1 MQPGFWITPVP
12 VPGRAMVMT
21 NISPTTRITLGL
33 VLIMMSIFLLSDMIG
48 LFPNRADAIIKGRTN
63 LAESLAVQYSIAAQ
77 KRNAPAIKAG
87 MRLLVQKN
95 DDVLSAA
102 LRETSGRLL
111 AISGEHDKYWT
122 TTGDASTP
130 TNIAVPIYKG
140 LRRWGTVELSFAPL
154 HTKGIFGFHI
164 NPLVQMALFIT
175 ITGFAAFLF
184 FIKRTHIQIDTGK
197 IVPSRVT
204 NALNALAEGVLL
216 LDSDGRIMLANT
228 AFGEAMKLKP
238 AKLLGKK
245 ASGLGWK
252 FINSRETE
260 HPWTTAIQS
269 GINQTGKQL
278 SFTDKS
284 GEKRTFVV
292 NCSPVIDEEGEN
304 RGVLATFDDVTQL
317 EEKNDQLENMLDTL
331 KKSRDEVKSKN
342 DKLHI
347 LATRD
352 SMTNCLNR
360 RSFFEKYEPVFK
372 TARKSSH
379 HLTCIM
385 ADIDLFKSI
394 NDNFGHGLG
403 DEVIISVAGSLQ
415 NSIRSSDT
423 VCRYGG
429 EEFCIVLPD
438 TSLDDAM
445 KAAERAQKTIASTEI
460 QDEPKIKITA
470 SFGIATLNEDTETLS
485 ELIDQADKALYAS
498 KNNGRNRVTAWDQCA
513 ENNAQDTDSPIEPGV
528 SESSSQHATASAS
541 PAGDG
546 RDFTRPTGEAEVKP
560 EHDSLTGLPNRRI
573 FHDSVMH
580 AVKHCRDTGQFMAV
594 MMLDI
599 DMFKRINNA
608 LGYKAGDE
616 LLLTISR
623 RLQSSLR
630 KSDSITQLTSDE
642 TAISIY
648 RLGGDEFGI
657 LLSGMD
663 CVELAEQI
671 VKRIIDRVTEPLEI
685 DENEIHLTCSMG
697 ITLFPGSANDT
708 DGLLKNTAMALYQA
722 KRQVH
727 KTYQFYDEDLHNIS
741 RENMELEN
749 DLRHAIE
756 RNELKLYYQPKI
768 ELLPGKITGME
779 ALLRWKHPTIG
790 MIPPNEFIPLAEETG
805 LIHEIGEWVLHT
817 ACNKLKEWESTGNK
831 DISVAVNLSA
841 IQFQQKD
848 LLEMIRET
856 LRDTGA
862 NPKLLELEITESMI
876 MDNID
881 SASTIMSKLH
891 KEGVQI
897 SIDDFGTGYSS
908 LNHLKRFPI
917 STVKIDRSF
926 VRDLTTD
933 LGDAAIVA
941 AIITMAHGMGMK
953 IIAEGVETEQQL
965 EYLRR
970 LRCDV
975 IQGFLFSPALPE
987 DEVEELLKKDKDG
1000 TAFPDTQLRAAS

>member
-1 MQPGFWITPVP
+1 MI
-12 VPGRAMVMT
+12 
-21 NISPTTRITLGL
+21 NISPTTRITVGL
-33 VLIMMSIFLLSDMIG
+33 VLIMMSIFLLSDMLG
-48 LFPNRADAIIKGRTN
+48 LFPNRADAIIKGRAD

-77 KRNAPAIKAG
+77 KRNSPAIKAS

-122 TTGDASTP
+122 VTGDVSTP
-130 TNIAVPIYKG
+130 TNITVPIYKG
-140 LRRWGTVELSFAPL
+140 IRRWGTVELSFVPL
-154 HTKGIFGFHI
+154 HTKGIFGFHM
-164 NPLVQMALFIT
+164 NPLAQMALFIT
-175 ITGFAAFLF
+175 IVGFAAFLF

-216 LDSDGRIMLANT
+216 LDSNGRIMLANT
-228 AFGEAMKLKP
+228 AFGENMKLKP

-245 ASGLGWK
+245 ASGLGWV
-252 FINSRETE
+252 FMNSYETE
-260 HPWTTAIQS
+260 HPWTTAMQS
-269 GINQTGKQL
+269 GITQTGKQL

-284 GEKRTFVV
+284 GEKGTFVV

-304 RGVLATFDDVTQL
+304 RGVLATFDDVTQI
-317 EEKNDQLENMLDTL
+317 EEKNDQLENMLGIL
-331 KKSRDEVKSKN
+331 KKSRDEVKRQN
-342 DKLHI
+342 DELHI

-352 SMTNCLNR
+352 PMTNCLNR

-372 TARKSSH
+372 TARKSSNP
-379 HLTCIM
+379 LTCIM

-403 DEVIISVAGSLQ
+403 DEVIVSVATSLQ
-415 NSIRSSDT
+415 KSMRSSDA

-438 TSLDDAM
+438 MTLDDAM
-445 KAAERAQKTIASTEI
+445 KAAERARETIASTEI
-460 QDEPKIKITA
+460 QDKPEIKITA
-470 SFGIATLNEDTETLS
+470 SFGVAIINEDAETLS
-485 ELIDQADKALYAS
+485 ELIDQADKSLYAS
-498 KNNGRNRVTAWDQCA
+498 KENGRNRVTAWNPSA
-513 ENNAQDTDSPIEPGV
+513 ENNAQDTGSPIEPGV
-528 SESSSQHATASAS
+528 SESSSQHVTESAS

-546 RDFTRPTGEAEVKP
+546 HDITLPTGEAEVKP

-580 AVKHCRDTGQFMAV
+580 AVKNCRDTGRFMAV

-616 LLLTISR
+616 LLSTVSR
-623 RLQSSLR
+623 RLQDSLR
-630 KSDSITQLTSDE
+630 KSDSIARLTSDE
-642 TAISIY
+642 TATSIY

-657 LLSGMD
+657 LLSSMD
-663 CVELAEQI
+663 CVEFTEQI
-671 VKRIIDRVTEPLEI
+671 VKRIIDSVTEPLEI
-685 DENEIHLTCSMG
+685 SGNEIHLTCSMG
-697 ITLFPGSANDT
+697 ITLFPGNANDT

-722 KRQVH
+722 KRQGN
-727 KTYQFYDEDLHNIS
+727 KTYQFYDEDLVNIS
-741 RENMELEN
+741 RENLELEN

-768 ELLPGKITGME
+768 DLFPGKITGME

-790 MIPPNEFIPLAEETG
+790 MIPPDEFIPLAEETG
-805 LIHEIGEWVLHT
+805 LIHKIGEWALHT
-817 ACNKLKEWESTGNK
+817 ACNKLKEWESTSNK
-831 DISVAVNLSA
+831 NISVAVNLSA

-856 LRDTGA
+856 LSDTGA
-862 NPKLLELEITESMI
+862 NPKMLELEITESMI

-881 SASTIMSKLH
+881 SASTTMRKLH

-917 STVKIDRSF
+917 NTVKIDRSF

-933 LGDAAIVA
+933 PDDAAIVG
-941 AIITMAHGMGMK
+941 AIINMAHGMGMK
-953 IIAEGVETEQQL
+953 VIAEGVETEQQL

-975 IQGFLFSPALPE
+975 VQGFLFSPALPE
-987 DEVEELLKKDKDG
+987 DEVEELLKQDKDG
-1000 TAFPDTQLRAAS
+1000 IAFTDTQFRAVS

>member
-1 MQPGFWITPVP
+1 
-12 VPGRAMVMT
+12 MVMI
-21 NISPTTRITLGL
+21 NISPTTRITVGL
-33 VLIMMSIFLLSDMIG
+33 VLIMMCIFLLSDMIG
-48 LFPNRADAIIKGRTN
+48 LFPKRADAIIKGRAD

-77 KRNAPAIKAG
+77 KRNEHAIKAS

-111 AISGEHDKYWT
+111 AISGEHDKYWNV
-122 TTGDASTP
+122 TGDVSTP
-130 TNIAVPIYKG
+130 TNITVPIYKG
-140 LRRWGTVELSFAPL
+140 IRRWGTVELSFVPL
-154 HTKGIFGFHI
+154 HTKGIFGFHM
-164 NPLVQMALFIT
+164 NPLAQMALFIT

-216 LDSDGRIMLANT
+216 LDSNGRIMLANT
-228 AFGEAMKLKP
+228 AFGENMKLKP

-245 ASGLGWK
+245 ASSLGWE
-252 FINSRETE
+252 FINSDETE
-260 HPWTTAIQS
+260 HPWTTAMQS
-269 GINQTGKQL
+269 GITQTGKQL
-278 SFTDKS
+278 GFTDKS
-284 GEKRTFVV
+284 GEKRTLVV

-304 RGVLATFDDVTQL
+304 RGVLATFDDVTQI
-317 EEKNDQLENMLDTL
+317 EEKNDQLENMLGIL
-331 KKSRDEVKSKN
+331 KKSRDEVKRQN
-342 DKLHI
+342 DELHL

-352 SMTNCLNR
+352 PMTNCLNR
-360 RSFFEKYEPVFK
+360 RSFFEKYDPVFT
-372 TARKSSH
+372 TARKGSH

-403 DEVIISVAGSLQ
+403 DEVIISVAKSLQ
-415 NSIRSSDT
+415 QSMRSSDA

-438 TSLDDAM
+438 MTLDDAM
-445 KAAERAQKTIASTEI
+445 KAAERAREAIASTEI
-460 QDEPKIKITA
+460 QDKPEIKITA
-470 SFGIATLNEDTETLS
+470 SFGIAMINEDAETLPD
-485 ELIDQADKALYAS
+485 LIDQADKALYAS
-498 KNNGRNRVTAWDQCA
+498 KENGRNRVTAWDQCA
-513 ENNAQDTDSPIEPGV
+513 ENNAQDTDSPIEPGA
-528 SESSSQHATASAS
+528 SESSSQHVTESAS
-541 PAGDG
+541 PAGNGHDI
-546 RDFTRPTGEAEVKP
+546 TYPTGEAEVKP

-573 FHDSVMH
+573 FHDCVMH
-580 AVKHCRDTGQFMAV
+580 AVKHCRDTGRFMAV

-616 LLLTISR
+616 LLSTVSR
-623 RLQSSLR
+623 RLQDSLR
-630 KSDSITQLTSDE
+630 KSDSIARLTSDD
-642 TAISIY
+642 TATSIY

-657 LLSGMD
+657 LLSSME
-663 CVELAEQI
+663 CVEFTEQI
-671 VKRIIDRVTEPLEI
+671 VKRIIDSVTEPLEI
-685 DENEIHLTCSMG
+685 DKNEIHLTCSMG
-697 ITLFPGSANDT
+697 ITLFPGNASDA
-708 DGLLKNTAMALYQA
+708 DGLLKNTATALYQA
-722 KRQVH
+722 KSQGH
-727 KTYQFYDEDLHNIS
+727 KTYQFYDEDLGNIS
-741 RENMELEN
+741 REHLELEN

-756 RNELKLYYQPKI
+756 RNELMLYYQPKI
-768 ELLPGKITGME
+768 DLFPGKITGME
-779 ALLRWKHPTIG
+779 ALLRWKHSTIG
-790 MIPPNEFIPLAEETG
+790 MIPPDEFIPMAEETG
-805 LIHEIGEWVLHT
+805 LIHKIGEWALNT
-817 ACNKLKEWESTGNK
+817 ACKKLKEWESTSNK
-831 DISVAVNLSA
+831 NISIAVNLSA

-848 LLEMIRET
+848 LLEMVRET
-856 LRDTGA
+856 LKNTGA
-862 NPKLLELEITESMI
+862 NPKLLELEVTESMI

-881 SASTIMSKLH
+881 SASATMRKLH

-933 LGDAAIVA
+933 PDDAAIVG

-953 IIAEGVETEQQL
+953 VIAEGVETEQQL
-965 EYLRR
+965 AYLRR
-970 LRCDV
+970 LRCDI

-987 DEVEELLKKDKDG
+987 DEVEELLKQDKEG
-1000 TAFPDTQLRAAS
+1000 TAFSDTQLRAAS

>member
-1 MQPGFWITPVP
+1 
-12 VPGRAMVMT
+12 MVMI
-21 NISPTTRITLGL
+21 NISPTTRITVGL

-48 LFPNRADAIIKGRTN
+48 LFPNRADAIMKGRAD
-63 LAESLAVQYSIAAQ
+63 LAETLAVQYSIAAQ
-77 KRNAPAIKAG
+77 KRNAPAIKAS

-111 AISGEHDKYWT
+111 AISGEHDKYWNV
-122 TTGDASTP
+122 TGDVSTP
-130 TNIAVPIYKG
+130 TNITVPIYKG
-140 LRRWGTVELSFAPL
+140 IRRWGTVELSFVPL
-154 HTKGIFGFHI
+154 HTKGIFGFHM
-164 NPLVQMALFIT
+164 NPLARMTLFIT
-175 ITGFAAFLF
+175 IVGFAAFLF

-228 AFGEAMKLKP
+228 AFGEHMKLNP
-238 AKLLGKK
+238 TKLLGKK
-245 ASGLGWK
+245 ASSLGWE
-252 FINSRETE
+252 FINSYETE
-260 HPWTTAIQS
+260 HPWTTAMQS
-269 GINQTGKQL
+269 GITQTGKQL
-278 SFTDKS
+278 GFTDKS
-284 GEKRTFVV
+284 GEKRTLVV

-304 RGVLATFDDVTQL
+304 RGVLATFDDVTQI
-317 EEKNDQLENMLDTL
+317 EEKNDQLEHMLGIL
-331 KKSRDEVKSKN
+331 KKSRDEVKRQN
-342 DKLHI
+342 DELHI

-352 SMTNCLNR
+352 PMTNCLNR

-403 DEVIISVAGSLQ
+403 DDVIISVATSLQ
-415 NSIRSSDT
+415 KSMRSSDA

-438 TSLDDAM
+438 MTLDDAM
-445 KAAERAQKTIASTEI
+445 KAAERAREAISSTEI
-460 QDEPKIKITA
+460 QDKPEIKITA
-470 SFGIATLNEDTETLS
+470 SFGIATLNEDAETLPD
-485 ELIDQADKALYAS
+485 LIDQADKALYAS
-498 KNNGRNRVTAWDQCA
+498 KENGRNRVTAWDQCA
-513 ENNAQDTDSPIEPGV
+513 ENSAQDTDSPIEPGT
-528 SESSSQHATASAS
+528 SESSGQHVTAPAPPVEDGHDSTS
-541 PAGDG
+541 P
-546 RDFTRPTGEAEVKP
+546 TNEAVINP

-573 FHDSVMH
+573 FYDRVMD
-580 AVKHCRDTGQFMAV
+580 AVKHCRDSGRFMAV

-616 LLLTISR
+616 LLSTVSR
-623 RLQSSLR
+623 RLQDTLR
-630 KSDSITQLTSDE
+630 KSDSIARLTSDD
-642 TAISIY
+642 TATSIY

-657 LLSGMD
+657 LLSSMD
-663 CVELAEQI
+663 CAEFTEQI
-671 VKRIIDRVTEPLEI
+671 VKRIIDSVTEPLEI
-685 DENEIHLTCSMG
+685 DKKEIHVTCSMG
-697 ITLFPGSANDT
+697 ISQFPGDASDT
-708 DGLLKNTAMALYQA
+708 DGLLKNTAMALYHT
-722 KRQVH
+722 KRKGH
-727 KTYQFYDEDLHNIS
+727 KSYQFYDEDLRNIS
-741 RENMELEN
+741 RENLELEN

-756 RNELKLYYQPKI
+756 RNQLKLYYQPKI
-768 ELLPGKITGME
+768 ELPSGKITGME

-790 MIPPNEFIPLAEETG
+790 MIPPGEFIPLAEETG
-805 LIHEIGEWVLHT
+805 LIHMIGEWVLNT
-817 ACNKLKEWESTGNK
+817 ACNKLKEWESTGYK
-831 DISVAVNLSA
+831 HISIAVNLSA

-848 LLEMIRET
+848 LLEIIRGT
-856 LRDTGA
+856 LSDTGA
-862 NPKLLELEITESMI
+862 KPELLELEITESMI

-881 SASTIMSKLH
+881 AASAIMSKLH
-891 KEGVQI
+891 EEGVQI

-917 STVKIDRSF
+917 NAVKIDRSF
-926 VRDLTTD
+926 VRDLTID
-933 LGDAAIVA
+933 PDDAAIVG

-975 IQGFLFSPALPE
+975 IQGFLFSPALPAN
-987 DEVEELLKKDKDG
+987 EVEELLKQDKDG